1 MKTTPHNKPFPRFLI
16 GLAGALIGIC
26 DLYLIYVEAMYACP
40 VSYNVEM
47 AVLITL
53 ITLGIPVL
61 VAATLGAQA
70 ALRLPRKVRLAL
82 AGASLLLLV
91 ALPIVNALPHAVPS
105 YNSTVCAAPDF

>member
-1 MKTTPHNKPFPRFLI
+1 MKTTPHNKSFPRFLI

-40 VSYNVEM
+40 VSYNFEM

-70 ALRLPRKVRLAL
+70 ALRLPRKLRLAL
-82 AGASLLLLV
+82 AGASLLLV